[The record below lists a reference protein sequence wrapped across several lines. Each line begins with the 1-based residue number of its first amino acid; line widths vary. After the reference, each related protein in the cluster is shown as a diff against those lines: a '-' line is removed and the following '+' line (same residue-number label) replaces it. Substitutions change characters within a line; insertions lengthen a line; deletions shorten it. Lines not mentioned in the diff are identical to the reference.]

1 MTIKPGLRW
10 LLSITV
16 ALAAG
21 VGFWLIQRR
30 TPMDETQIFQGVWYG
45 CVELAPGEGGSG
57 LMHYVRVDLTAP
69 GIELYVSPVDP
80 EATKDG
86 KQYRLRHTA
95 AVADRLDL
103 AVAVNGAPFRAH
115 ARVHPKLPIPG
126 DLADWMTMSVS
137 AGQVS
142 EHYPHSYMLWFER
155 DLTPHLEFRK
165 PPRQDVLE
173 RAYWGVSGEQV
184 LIYDGQV
191 RGGSGDLHARTL
203 IGINRH
209 TRELYL
215 AVFENCSHARGSVE
229 LARLG
234 VTDAI
239 FLDGGP
245 STSLVIGDHARHA
258 RPGTVLGGWRPVATH
273 FGVRALPL
281 E

>member
-115 ARVHPKLPIPG
+115 ARVHPK
-126 DLADWMTMSVS
+126 
-137 AGQVS
+137 
-142 EHYPHSYMLWFER
+142 
-155 DLTPHLEFRK
+155 
-165 PPRQDVLE
+165 
-173 RAYWGVSGEQV
+173 
-184 LIYDGQV
+184 
-191 RGGSGDLHARTL
+191 
-203 IGINRH
+203 
-209 TRELYL
+209 
-215 AVFENCSHARGSVE
+215 
-229 LARLG
+229 
-234 VTDAI
+234 
-239 FLDGGP
+239 
-245 STSLVIGDHARHA
+245 
-258 RPGTVLGGWRPVATH
+258 
-273 FGVRALPL
+273 
-281 E
+281 